1 MVPVDTGRTETV
13 QHHLFS
19 ALGRK
24 MPDQSF
30 DQFWRSCL
38 HPLHSSA
45 LEIPAPFC
53 TRVSVLQPGGSRDAS
68 VDTVDSESHLEALME
83 HVAGCLAVPGVS
95 AAAEVNVLMDSGLG
109 IAAMPD
115 ELVEALQRQPEMMQT
130 ALAQVL
136 VGHEAVVTSLRLE
149 CDVVTQSC
157 PLHLMIETP

>member
-1 MVPVDTGRTETV
+1 MVPVGTGRTETV

-83 HVAGCLAVPGVS
+83 HVAGHLAVPGAS
-95 AAAEVNVLMDSGLG
+95 TAAEVNVLTGSCSG
-109 IAAMPD
+109 ITTIS
-115 ELVEALQRQPEMMQT
+115 EKLVEAQRRQPGMWQT
-130 ALAQVL
+130 A
-136 VGHEAVVTSLRLE
+136 
-149 CDVVTQSC
+149 
-157 PLHLMIETP
+157 